1 MTTKSLIRIMLVL
14 LITALALAV
23 QAQETTLSYPLVDT
37 NQGKCYDNSV
47 ETACLAVTEAF
58 YGQDAQYAGNAAQ
71 YQDNGDGT
79 ITDLVTGLMWQQDPG
94 AKMTYAQAV
103 AGASALTLA
112 GNSDWRLPTIKELYS
127 LILFDGT
134 DASGCNGTCSLTPFI
149 DTRYFHFSY
158 GDTAAGERII
168 DSQFVSSTRYVSTT
182 MLGDETVFG
191 VNFADGRIKGYGM
204 QMPMGGGEKTF
215 YVLYVRG
222 NTAYG
227 LNQFSDSGNGT
238 ITDSATGLTWMQSD
252 SGAGM
257 NWESALSYCENLDL
271 AGAADWR
278 LPNVKELQSIVD
290 YTRSPDTTQSAAIDP
305 LFSVTAITNEAGE
318 TDYPFYWSSTTH
330 ADAGG
335 QGVFASYVSFGR
347 AEGYM
352 VAVWRDVH
360 GAGAQ
365 RSDPKSGDASEFA
378 QGHGPQG
385 DAVRIDNYVR
395 CVRGGQVTLMASGA
409 DYATR
414 PSMTIQSTSIPQGG
428 NQVGQNMPPAG
439 MQPVQSSGQ
448 TGQQQADHVPPPEAV
463 NACGG
468 SSQGAACQFSAP
480 NGAVS
485 GTCQPIQ
492 QQMACV
498 PANHP

>member
-1 MTTKSLIRIMLVL
+1 
-14 LITALALAV
+14 
-23 QAQETTLSYPLVDT
+23 
-37 NQGKCYDNSV
+37 
-47 ETACLAVTEAF
+47 
-58 YGQDAQYAGNAAQ
+58 
-71 YQDNGDGT
+71 
-79 ITDLVTGLMWQQDPG
+79 
-94 AKMTYAQAV
+94 
-103 AGASALTLA
+103 
-112 GNSDWRLPTIKELYS
+112 
-127 LILFDGT
+127 
-134 DASGCNGTCSLTPFI
+134 
-149 DTRYFHFSY
+149 
-158 GDTAAGERII
+158 
-168 DSQFVSSTRYVSTT
+168 
-182 MLGDETVFG
+182 
-191 VNFADGRIKGYGM
+191 M

-227 LNQFSDSGNGT
+227 LNQFSDSRNGT

-395 CVRGGQVTLMASGA
+395 CVRSGQVTLMASGT
-409 DYATR
+409 DCATR

-428 NQVGQNMPPAG
+428 NQLGQNMPPAG
-439 MQPVQSSGQ
+439 MQPVQSTGQ
-448 TGQQQADHVPPPEAV
+448 TGQQQPDHVPPPEAV